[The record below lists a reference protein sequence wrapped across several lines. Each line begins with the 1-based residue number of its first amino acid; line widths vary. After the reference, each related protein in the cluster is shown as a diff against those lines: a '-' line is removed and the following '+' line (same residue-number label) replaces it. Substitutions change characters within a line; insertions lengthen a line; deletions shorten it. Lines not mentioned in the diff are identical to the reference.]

1 MSSAQETRKL
11 ADGPA
16 TDAQTS

>member
-11 ADGPA
+11 AAGPA